1 MSQNHG
7 WASPAPAGLVA
18 LAVACF
24 TFFGVL
30 SGKVDHSCIPLLGC
44 WLLGGFVIQIIVG
57 IIELMEGNTTGGNV
71 FTFFA
76 AFFMLVGG
84 LEFFVKFAAHIQAWQ
99 IDTRIDGWA
108 WSALAIALLLWTPAY
123 FKAPLLLTC
132 AVLALDVAVPI
143 VALMDLNIVSHAW
156 APIAAYSLLIA
167 GILALYI
174 SSAIVLNAAYGRALL
189 PMPGLLVTD
198 KAAFPASPAAG
209 TPAPSMHVPLQDS
222 RNIAQ
227 AS

>member
-1 MSQNHG
+1 MSKEHG

-24 TFFGVL
+24 TFFAVL
-30 SGKVDHSCIPLLGC
+30 TGKVDHSCIPLLGC
-44 WLLGGFVIQIIVG
+44 WLIGGFIVQLIVG

-84 LEFFVKFAAHIQAWQ
+84 LEFFVKFMAHINAWQ

-108 WSALAIALLLWTPAY
+108 WAALAIALLMWTPAY
-123 FKAPLLLTC
+123 FKAPRLLTC

-143 VALMDLNIVSHAW
+143 VALLDLKLVGPAM
-156 APIAAYSLLIA
+156 APVAGYALLIA
-167 GILALYI
+167 GLLALYI
-174 SSAIVLNAAYGRALL
+174 STAIVINTAYAKEVL
-189 PMPGLLVTD
+189 PMPGPFIKDSTDAPELVEV
-198 KAAFPASPAAG
+198 KAAG
-209 TPAPSMHVPLQDS
+209 
-222 RNIAQ
+222 
-227 AS
+227 